1 MGFEYNLVEERQLI
15 ARCLNGETQVYGLL
29 LTRYERMVRSVIRR
43 LVNIDHEVE
52 DLAQQTF
59 ITAYENLG
67 NFNGSSKF
75 STWLCQIALN
85 KARDHR
91 RYWRRRKG
99 DITNVAETDL
109 ASDDQSPEE
118 RCATQ
123 QMDQQLQVALAKLKY
138 ADREVV
144 VLKYIHGFDYET
156 VGQLLNCTPEAAKVR
171 SVRARDT
178 LKEILER
185 MGVQL

>member
-1 MGFEYNLVEERQLI
+1 MGFEYSPVEEQQLI
-15 ARCLNGETQVYGLL
+15 ARCLNGETQVFGLL
-29 LTRYERMVRSVIRR
+29 LTQYERMVRSVIRR

-59 ITAYENLG
+59 ITAYENLRT
-67 NFNGSSKF
+67 FNGSSKF

-91 RYWRRRKG
+91 RYWRRREG
-99 DITNVAETDL
+99 DINVTEADL
-109 ASDDQSPEE
+109 ASDSQSPED
-118 RCATQ
+118 RCVTQ
-123 QMDQQLQVALAKLKY
+123 QMDRQLQEALAKLKF

-144 VLKYIHGFDYET
+144 VLKYIHGYDYKT
-156 VGQLLNCTPEAAKVR
+156 VGQILNCTPEAAKVR
-171 SVRARDT
+171 SVRARDA
-178 LKEILER
+178 LKVILEQ